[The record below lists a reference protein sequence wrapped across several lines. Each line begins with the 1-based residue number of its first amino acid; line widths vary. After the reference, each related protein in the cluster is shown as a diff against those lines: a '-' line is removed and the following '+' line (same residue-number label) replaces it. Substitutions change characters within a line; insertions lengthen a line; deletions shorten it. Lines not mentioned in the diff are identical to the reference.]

1 MEICKEILENPV
13 TKDNLLFF
21 LQTPVNKYSCYKVNK
36 EVMIPIN
43 KVVAKPLIGPEP
55 KINNTAPVI
64 YV

>member
-21 LQTPVNKYSCYKVNK
+21 LQTPVNKYSCYKIEVNK

-43 KVVAKPLIGPEP
+43 KVVANLNRSRTENK
-55 KINNTAPVI
+55 
-64 YV
+64 